1 MYERTRNAVYIGSAR
16 IQSGNIAVQRAERTV
31 ADDMGYRF
39 AVRRGYMLDRIRQ
52 NGRRF
57 INMKRLF
64 LGIIILLSVC
74 RVFGEDAADKMILVK
89 GGTYTNPRGSGET
102 KRVKLTDFYISAV
115 QVTVGDYQAY
125 LRETDPSSEYL
136 NMEKLGR
143 NYEQPVT
150 VSFPMGYITW
160 FDALEYCNWLSK
172 KRGYRPVYEICAEK
186 KKGNYLKDK
195 ADYPADALVKWDK
208 EADGYRLATV
218 AEWEYAASARGTN
231 FDYGSAKSPSVLD
244 EAWLYENA
252 NFKFHPVGLK
262 KPNALGLYDMLGNM
276 FEWCWDSA
284 ETPEERKYYY
294 RATKGSSYD
303 SSIAESSMLWRSSFS
318 PLRIRYSTHGFRLV
332 RSVPEVSKSRQGLF
346 GSRYSAGKRVYAADN
361 LNIRAAPNVRGEKV
375 VLAGKGSPLTV
386 LEEGKKETID
396 GITAPWIKVRLPD
409 GKEGWCFAG
418 YVAVQKP

>member
-1 MYERTRNAVYIGSAR
+1 
-16 IQSGNIAVQRAERTV
+16 
-31 ADDMGYRF
+31 
-39 AVRRGYMLDRIRQ
+39 
-52 NGRRF
+52 
-57 INMKRLF
+57 MKRLF

-186 KKGNYLKDK
+186 KKGNYLKDRV
-195 ADYPADALVKWDK
+195 DYPADALVKWDK

-386 LEEGKKETID
+386 LKEGKKETID

-418 YVAVQKP
+418 YIAAKKP